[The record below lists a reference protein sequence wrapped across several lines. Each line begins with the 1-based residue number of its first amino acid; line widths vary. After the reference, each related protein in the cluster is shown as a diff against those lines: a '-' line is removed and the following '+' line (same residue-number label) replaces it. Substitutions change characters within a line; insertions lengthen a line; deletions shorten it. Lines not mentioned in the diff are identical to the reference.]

1 MWSWRCY
8 LDAAMGHRTS
18 RLLLLARGL
27 FVDRNHPDLV
37 ELGGEHDPERFV
49 WRVLPHAARSFAA
62 SIVILPAD
70 KARASAVAYLYSRIL
85 DTYEDLCPERERR
98 EELLDAFAHRFETGV
113 LSPPAP
119 VPDDLAVDERDRLHL
134 LLIERCELI
143 DTVYRSL
150 PHQVQQSI
158 TRLVRSM
165 ADGMVWSSERFDH
178 QGGVLT
184 NAEQVSRYC
193 RNVIGNPVLF
203 ALGLVSNTTPSAA
216 TERDA
221 FAVGEMIQLAN
232 ITRDVEKDLARGIG
246 YHPALKPYLGNV
258 GDSVRIRETVQR
270 VRDELVA
277 RAMSLVPA
285 YRRLLSGVEQ
295 AVSIRTAAVLMLLFT
310 ELHYRGCVARSGRE
324 PWKGPRGAFQVVLGA
339 IPSLLSAR
347 WARRTIVRIEAEFLR
362 AAALL
367 RTT

>member
-1 MWSWRCY
+1 
-8 LDAAMGHRTS
+8 MGHRSS

-27 FVDRNHPDLV
+27 FTNRDHPDL
-37 ELGGEHDPERFV
+37 ESLAAEDDPERFV

-62 SIVILPAD
+62 SIVILPAE

-85 DTYEDLCPERERR
+85 DTYEDLYPDAEQRSER
-98 EELLDAFAHRFETGV
+98 LDAFAHRFETG
-113 LSPPAP
+113 LLTRPAAIP
-119 VPDDLAVDERDRLHL
+119 NTMARDDRDRLHL
-134 LLIERCELI
+134 LLVDRC
-143 DTVYRSL
+143 DHVDVVYRD
-150 PHQVQQSI
+150 VQRSI
-158 TRLVRSM
+158 AGLVRSM
-165 ADGMVWSSERFDH
+165 ADGMMWSTDRFAH
-178 QGGVLT
+178 QGGVLK
-184 NAEQVSRYC
+184 NGEQVTRYC

-203 ALGLVSNTTPSAA
+203 ALGLISGTVPTPAA
-216 TERDA
+216 ERDA

-258 GDSVRIRETVQR
+258 GDATKIRETVQR

-285 YRRLLSGVEQ
+285 YRRLLAGVEQ
-295 AVSIRTAAVLMLLFT
+295 AVAVRTAAVLMLGFT

-324 PWKGPRGAFQVVLGA
+324 PWPGPSGSFQVVLRA
-339 IPSLLSAR
+339 IPSLLSVR
-347 WARRTIVRIEAEFLR
+347 WARRTIERIETEFLR

-367 RTT
+367 QSHSA